1 MSDANLQAVFF
12 DFDGVICQTEVCRL
26 DALEVRLHALGLHP
40 DRRGLYRMVS
50 RGPG

>member
-26 DALEVRLHALGLHP
+26 DGPARTVPHGQ
-40 DRRGLYRMVS
+40 RRAG
-50 RGPG
+50 